1 MAASSLS
8 LHCIHVLTLL
18 SLQMRELT
26 YKLQGIFLFFS
37 SSDGAL
43 VLSSSR
49 ETSTPEH
56 YKFTIIF
63 GIQKGFYN
71 DGI

>member
-1 MAASSLS
+1 MAAGSLS

-26 YKLQGIFLFFS
+26 YKLQGIFFF
-37 SSDGAL
+37 
-43 VLSSSR
+43 LSSSSGALALSSSPK
-49 ETSTPEH
+49 TSTPEH

-63 GIQKGFYN
+63 GMQEGYYN